1 LTKTA
6 KAFSPAGISSF
17 FEICDRTG
25 DGKPITDLERV
36 GSRGGGFGIQ
46 KGVLTEVSISEA
58 KKSNIC
64 VFINGKLAPEAETT
78 ITIAQMLLIKADKLF
93 DVVINHK
100 IEVPVGAGFG
110 SSAAGALTAGLA
122 LSKALDAPLTFNQI
136 GRMAH
141 VAEVQCKTGLGTV
154 GPLMLGGCGLTIEP
168 GAPGISIIDRI
179 PISDNYVIVAG
190 VFGATP
196 TKKVLDSAEKRREV
210 NRYGRRTL
218 ETILAE
224 PSVENFMACCLD
236 FAEKAGFMT
245 ARVKRL
251 VELAKKAGAVG
262 VAQNMVGE
270 AVHALVPEENMEE
283 ITEAFK
289 QVLPNEKI
297 LAAKI
302 DFQGARLV
310 SHEKV

>member
-1 LTKTA
+1 M
-6 KAFSPAGISSF
+6 
-17 FEICDRTG
+17 
-25 DGKPITDLERV
+25 DLERV

-46 KGVLTEVSISEA
+46 KGVLTEVSVSEA
-58 KKSNIC
+58 KKSGIN

-78 ITIAQMLLIKADKLF
+78 KTVAQMLLNKADKPF
-93 DVVINHK
+93 DVMVNHK
-100 IEVPVGAGFG
+100 IDAPVGAGFG
-110 SSAAGALTAGLA
+110 TSAGGALTTGLA
-122 LSKALDAPLTFNQI
+122 LLEALDLHLTYNQI
-136 GRMAH
+136 GRIAH
-141 VAEVQCKTGLGTV
+141 VAEVQCRTGLGTV
-154 GPLMLGGCGLTIEP
+154 GPLMLGGCAITVEP

-179 PISDNYVIVAG
+179 PLCDDYVVVAG

-196 TKKVLDSAEKRREV
+196 TKQVLDSAEKRREV

-218 ETILAE
+218 EAILAE

-236 FAEKAGFMT
+236 FADNAGFMT
-245 ARVKRL
+245 ARVRRL
-251 VELAKKAGAVG
+251 VELAEKAGAVG

-270 AVHALVPEENMEE
+270 AVHALVLEENAGE
-283 ITEAFK
+283 IAEAFK

-310 SHEKV
+310 SHEEV